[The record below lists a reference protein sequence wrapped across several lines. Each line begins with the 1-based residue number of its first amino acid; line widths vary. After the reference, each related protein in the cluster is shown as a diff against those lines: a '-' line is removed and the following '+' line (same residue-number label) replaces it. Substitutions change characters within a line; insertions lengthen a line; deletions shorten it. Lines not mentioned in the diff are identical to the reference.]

1 MTTNVQPLPTAP
13 LCLTPDEQRFILQQ
27 IIKYKDRDGLHEWIE
42 LNFGVR
48 IPRVKIC
55 PDHDTPFDFVC
66 DFLFDEFQT
75 AIVLANR
82 SGGKT
87 YIFAILDAILSFLYP
102 DIEIATAA
110 AIESQA
116 KRCYNYFS
124 NYTGKEPFLSNIEA
138 KTMQKTRMKNGSS
151 VEILVA
157 TMTGVNSPHPQIA
170 FFDEIDMWAWVILQ
184 QAFSM
189 AQSKG
194 KVAAKTVLTSTR
206 KFPNGSMQRML
217 DEAVAKGAKVYK
229 WCIWEVMEPLPTHNE
244 VLMER
249 IHQTFGNT
257 LPKNIDKAEG
267 YYTWEDVIQKYFTLD
282 SETWASDWLCIK
294 PGTEGIIYGAAYSD
308 ERNLLVGWDPKEQ
321 KLGQFYVFED
331 FGFGKNHPDVAL
343 FVWLAPDYSQLVVF
357 DELYMD
363 TQNTDEIIRSVTERL
378 AEHGL
383 SVGNVYWVCDYHGLT
398 EIADRR
404 QRGAMILDKTEESE
418 DYKVLNGIAMVRKL
432 FESNLLKITDKC
444 VNLRSEIL
452 SYRRKKN
459 LDGTFSI
466 DPMKKDDHGP
476 DAMRYGVI
484 QLYQLLIGYLLA
496 KMGENDPAPD
506 DSSSDRGRSL
516 TSGFYG
522 KVW

>member
-1 MTTNVQPLPTAP
+1 MTTNDNQPTPIY
-13 LCLTPDEQRFILQQ
+13 LTPDENRFILEQ
-27 IIKYKDRDGLHEWIE
+27 IINRKDRDGLHEWIE
-42 LNFGVR
+42 LNFHVR

-66 DFLFDEFQT
+66 DFLFDEFRV

-87 YIFAILDAILSFLYP
+87 YIFAILDAIVSFLYP
-102 DIEIATAA
+102 DIEVATAA
-110 AIESQA
+110 AIEAQA

-124 NYTGKEPFLSNIEA
+124 NYIGKEPFLSNVEA
-138 KTMQKTRMKNGSS
+138 ETMQKTRLKNGSS

-157 TMTGVNSPHPQIA
+157 TMTGVNSPHPQYA

-194 KVAAKTVLTSTR
+194 DVPAKTVLTSTR

-229 WCIWEVMEPLPTHNE
+229 WCIWEVMEPLPIHNE
-244 VLMER
+244 ALMQK
-249 IHQTFGNT
+249 IYDTFGNK
-257 LPKNIDKAEG
+257 LPKNIGNANG
-267 YYTWEDVIQKYFTLD
+267 YYTWEDVIQKYLTLD

-308 ERNLLVGWDPKEQ
+308 ERNLLVGWDFKEQ
-321 KLGQFYVFED
+321 KLGQVYLFED
-331 FGFGKNHPDVAL
+331 FGYGKNHPDVVVL
-343 FVWLAPDYSQLVVF
+343 LWLAPDYSELIAF

-363 TQNTDEIIRSVTERL
+363 TQSTDEIMRSVIEK
-378 AEHGL
+378 L
-383 SVGNVYWVCDYHGLT
+383 SEYDLTVGGVYWIPDYHGLT

-476 DAMRYGVI
+476 DALRYGVI
-484 QLYQLLIGYLLA
+484 QLYPLLIGYLLA
-496 KMGENDPAPD
+496 KMERNDSPPD
-506 DSSSDRGRSL
+506 NSSSDEGRSI
-516 TSGFYG
+516 TSGIYG
-522 KVW
+522 KTF